1 MPQFMTLDAT
11 FPFEA
16 TAAVLAA
23 IAWPEDL
30 PDGKR
35 LAVAQAALVGH
46 LMRAAASADPE
57 WAWRP
62 QLLKPGYLLIGAGE
76 VARSVR
82 VTSKRLKE
90 ALIAARAARP
100 FVAEVLTGAKPP
112 LPRAVTRLTLNAVI
126 PAAMDEYDET
136 DPHNFEQRVFRR
148 TLPVLHLAL
157 ALEMA
162 IGAAE
167 EAAGRPPS
175 LEEVLIG
182 DGVPALLVNRAEALE
197 AALLSIRQFTVP
209 AERQLQVRLRE

>member
-1 MPQFMTLDAT
+1 MPQRMNLDAT

-16 TAAVLAA
+16 TASVLAA
-23 IAWPEDL
+23 VAWPEDL

-35 LAVAQAALVGH
+35 LTNAQAALVGH
-46 LMRAAASADPE
+46 LLRAAASADPE

-62 QLLKPGYLLIGAGE
+62 QLLKPGYLLIPAGE
-76 VARSVR
+76 VARSVGM
-82 VTSKRLKE
+82 TLKRLKE

-100 FVAEVLTGAKPP
+100 FVAEILTGIEPP

-126 PAAMDEYDET
+126 PAAMNEYDET
-136 DPHNFEQRVFRR
+136 DPHNFEQRAFRR

-157 ALEMA
+157 ALERA

-167 EAAGRPPS
+167 EKAGRPPS
-175 LEEVLIG
+175 LEELLIG
-182 DGVPALLVNRAEALE
+182 DDVPVFLINWAEALE
-197 AALLSIRQFTVP
+197 TAVLKIRQFAVP

>member
-23 IAWPEDL
+23 IAWPEDF
-30 PDGKR
+30 PNEKR
-35 LAVAQAALVGH
+35 FVDAQTALVGH
-46 LMRAAASADPE
+46 LLRAVDSVDPE

-62 QLLKPGYLLIGAGE
+62 QLLKPGYLLIEAGK
-76 VARSVR
+76 VARSLK
-82 VTSKRLKE
+82 VTSRRIKE

-112 LPRAVTRLTLNAVI
+112 LPRGVTRLSLNAVI
-126 PAAMDEYDET
+126 PAAMDEWDET
-136 DPHNFEQRVFRR
+136 DPHNFEQRAFRR

-167 EAAGRPPS
+167 EQAGRPPS
-175 LEEVLIG
+175 LEELLIG
-182 DGVPALLVNRAEALE
+182 DGLPAFLVNLAEPLE
-197 AALLSIRQFTVP
+197 AAVLSIRKFKVP
-209 AERQLQVRLRE
+209 AKRQLQVRLKK